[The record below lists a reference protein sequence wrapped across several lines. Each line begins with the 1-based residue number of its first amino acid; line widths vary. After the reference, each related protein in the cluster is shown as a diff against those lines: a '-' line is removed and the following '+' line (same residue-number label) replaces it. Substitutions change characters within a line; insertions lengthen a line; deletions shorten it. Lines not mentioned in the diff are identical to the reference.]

1 MVFINLLG
9 SDSLGH
15 IFKPYSS
22 HYKNV
27 IRVNGEN
34 IQKIVEAV
42 EKFYENDGK
51 TAFIMTSDHGMNIM
65 GAHGDGSYEN
75 TITPFVTWGAGINM
89 IPGSDFQ

>member
-42 EKFYENDGK
+42 EKFYDNDGK
-51 TAFIMTSDHGMNIM
+51 TAFIMTSDHGMANT

-75 TITPFVTWGAGINM
+75 TIIPFVAWGAGINL
-89 IPGSDFQ
+89 IPGSDFE

>member
-22 HYKNV
+22 QYKDI

-42 EKFYENDGK
+42 EKFYDEDGK
-51 TAFIMTSDHGMNIM
+51 TAFIVTSDHGMLNM

-75 TITPFVTWGAGINM
+75 TITPFVAWGAGINM
-89 IPGSDFQ
+89 ITDRDFE

>member
-34 IQKIVEAV
+34 IQKIVEVV

-75 TITPFVTWGAGINM
+75 TITPFVAWGAGINM